1 MVNIEYKSGIKNY
14 ELTPKRKH
22 LGRSL
27 VRRST
32 YAIVSDLMN
41 NPGSR
46 DYILKKIG
54 IMLRKELTLMSSESM
69 KSVFGSQSI
78 ADLKTFSWSKVLDE
92 LSYNAPIRL
101 SILLSCTYKH
111 RPRINR
117 DAIIGMC
124 SAVLLKFHHS
134 KMGMVQ
140 RLFL

>member
-69 KSVFGSQSI
+69 KSILGSQNI

-92 LSYNAPIRL
+92 LSSNTPILL
-101 SILLSCTYKH
+101 SILLSCTYK
-111 RPRINR
+111 R
-117 DAIIGMC
+117 
-124 SAVLLKFHHS
+124 
-134 KMGMVQ
+134 
-140 RLFL
+140 